1 MMGLGGQVYLMV
13 EDHIRRPTEISM
25 MEPSKMVSNMDR
37 ENNTSAMGTAIR
49 VIMGIMFLKVL
60 EYMFGLMG
68 ANMKVILNRGL
79 EVAMGNGLR
88 EKVCSF
94 IVDVMQWI
102 KSGDMVNIVGVMGSS
117 TRDSLKMILGMD
129 RESCFKMGS

>member
-1 MMGLGGQVYLMV
+1 
-13 EDHIRRPTEISM
+13 
-25 MEPSKMVSNMDR
+25 MDK
-37 ENNTSAMGTAIR
+37 ENNTSVMGTAIR

-60 EYMFGLMG
+60 ECMYGLMG

-102 KSGDMVNIVGVMGSS
+102 KSGDMVNIVGVMGSF
-117 TRDSLKMILGMD
+117 TRDILKMI
-129 RESCFKMGS
+129 